1 MLKPLFFR
9 LFPFMPQGFH
19 GIIRHGKNDPH
30 ACIVG
35 ANSRANLVNGI
46 GKRFSMFDVACKH
59 SEGVF

>member
-19 GIIRHGKNDPH
+19 GIIRHGKNGPH

-35 ANSRANLVNGI
+35 ANSRANLGNLIWVQDLCI
-46 GKRFSMFDVACKH
+46 DEALRH
-59 SEGVF
+59 SKGVF